1 MFART
6 LSLLSL
12 LVLAQLA
19 SFANAQTTIEV
30 TDWVVPYNG
39 PTEWQASVGDT
50 IVFTWEGGHN
60 VFIHPTLS
68 CNIAGAIRVGAQT
81 GTSYTFTEFD
91 GDSQMFFACDIGQ
104 GAHCRFGQ
112 SITVLVYSGPA
123 PGGSGVVPDEPV
135 VLPEPEPVV
144 ATEAPVMDTDTDA
157 SESMS
162 AASLTSVVSL
172 AGLVG
177 AALAL
182 VLV

>member
-104 GAHCRFGQ
+104 GAHCRFGEYEYCEYP
-112 SITVLVYSGPA
+112 S
-123 PGGSGVVPDEPV
+123 
-135 VLPEPEPVV
+135 
-144 ATEAPVMDTDTDA
+144 
-157 SESMS
+157 
-162 AASLTSVVSL
+162 
-172 AGLVG
+172 
-177 AALAL
+177 
-182 VLV
+182 